1 MRGVYYLMISEKT
14 TLQEKFNT
22 VPGVAVN
29 RLLKFNNNGELEAVS
44 ISAQGILPQIKV
56 IATAGYI
63 VTCKKNVTGASLIS
77 ASANY
82 PANTWFFNVPELA
95 NYIVSVQQN
104 ASSTA
109 TNYSVTVSDYKQY
122 TVNAN

>member
-1 MRGVYYLMISEKT
+1 MIAEKT

-22 VPGVAVN
+22 LPGVSAN
-29 RLLKFNNNGELEAVS
+29 KFLKFNNNGELEAVS
-44 ISAQGILPQIKV
+44 PSSQGILPQIKV

-63 VTCKKNVTGASLIS
+63 VTCKKNATGASLIS

-82 PANTWFFNVPELA
+82 PSNTWFFNVPELA
-95 NYIVSVQQN
+95 SYVVSVQQN
-104 ASSTA
+104 SSSTA
-109 TNYSVTVSDYKQY
+109 TNYPVSVSEYKQY